1 MGTTGTTSTAPTD
14 ARARTPSAGGPWRA
28 LAYLV
33 AALVGAVILWR
44 FTPLAAWIEPRRLA
58 ALGRALRDN
67 PAAPAIVLLAYVAAA
82 LTLFPVTWLIAATAL
97 VFSPARAFALGLGGV
112 LCGAMVTFAIG
123 RLVARHRPGWVEG
136 PRLARMR
143 ERLGRRGVLT
153 MTIVRVVPVGNFS
166 LTNIVAGALG
176 IPFRDYMLGNAL
188 GLLPALLLFTILAGT
203 ARHFGWMPS

>member
-1 MGTTGTTSTAPTD
+1 MTTARQD
-14 ARARTPSAGGPWRA
+14 ARAWTPSAGGPWRA
-28 LAYLV
+28 LAYLL
-33 AALVGAVILWR
+33 AALVGAIILWR
-44 FTPLAAWIEPRRLA
+44 FTPLSAWIEPRRLA
-58 ALGRALRDN
+58 ALGSALRDH
-67 PAAPAIVLLAYVAAA
+67 PAAPALVLLAYVVAA

-97 VFSPARAFALGLGGV
+97 VFPPARAFALGLGGV

-123 RLVARHRPGWVEG
+123 RVVARHRPTWIEG

-188 GLLPALLLFTILAGT
+188 GLLPALLLFTVLARA
-203 ARHFGWMPS
+203 ARHFGWVAS